1 MARTIK
7 KQSVEEWLDSLDP
20 ATMELRDG
28 VHLRA
33 IGAALDALEAAE
45 RQLDVAVAEA
55 RKAGDSWNAIG
66 VVLGTSRQAAHRKF
80 SR

>member
-1 MARTIK
+1 MVKTVR

-20 ATMELRDG
+20 ATMKVRDG

-33 IGAALDALEAAE
+33 IGAALDALDAAE
-45 RQLDVAVAEA
+45 RQLEAAVAEA
-55 RKAGDSWNAIG
+55 RQAGDSWDLIG
-66 VVLGTSRQAAHRKF
+66 MVLGTSRQAAHRKF